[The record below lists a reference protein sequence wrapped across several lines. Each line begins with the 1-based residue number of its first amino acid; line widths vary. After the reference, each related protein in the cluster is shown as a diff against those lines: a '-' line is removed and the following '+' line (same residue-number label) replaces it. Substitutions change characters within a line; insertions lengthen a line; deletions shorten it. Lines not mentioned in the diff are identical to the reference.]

1 MPPKWKNRPAFSSSS
16 LTEFN
21 NSPDEKQSRAECCD
35 ILEALNMAENL
46 GSKIEEILKKL
57 GKLDIIE
64 SQRDEMHAKII
75 NTEVGRLDTKVK
87 SLKNKTKKLKKNV
100 EELEDACNKMKM
112 LYANYNVATGN
123 FRMTLM
129 HWRRSSYTWR
139 PTPDEKI
146 LTIKLVSHTPKYTIT

>member
-1 MPPKWKNRPAFSSSS
+1 
-16 LTEFN
+16 
-21 NSPDEKQSRAECCD
+21 SPDEKKSRAECCD
-35 ILEALNMAENL
+35 VLEALIMAENL
-46 GSKIEEILKKL
+46 GGKIEEILKKL

-112 LYANYNVATGN
+112 LYANYNNDINALKKKLIYMETYS
-123 FRMTLM
+123 
-129 HWRRSSYTWR
+129 RR
-139 PTPDEKI
+139 EN
-146 LTIKLVSHTPKYTIT
+146 

>member
-1 MPPKWKNRPAFSSSS
+1 
-16 LTEFN
+16 
-21 NSPDEKQSRAECCD
+21 
-35 ILEALNMAENL
+35 MAENL

-123 FRMTLM
+123 LRMTLM
-129 HWRRSSYTWR
+129 H
-139 PTPDEKI
+139 
-146 LTIKLVSHTPKYTIT
+146 